1 MFWYHWQRKGLHNT
15 MSKINNEDCMVP
27 KLSVQNPVSHLD
39 SSKGQNC
46 MY

>member
-1 MFWYHWQRKGLHNT
+1 

-46 MY
+46 MYWAFVPNNTKNII